1 MVLYVSVSYN
11 DGLIPSE
18 YPIKIPKEI
27 SGLPELAF
35 VGIKMT
41 YDPVERCYRAS
52 IRQKQGY
59 YSYRYVMIDATGR
72 WLTMPTE
79 GDYWQTENRYQA
91 LIYYKGIGDR
101 ADKLVGYGVV
111 MSN

>member
-1 MVLYVSVSYN
+1 
-11 DGLIPSE
+11 
-18 YPIKIPKEI
+18 
-27 SGLPELAF
+27 
-35 VGIKMT
+35 
-41 YDPVERCYRAS
+41 
-52 IRQKQGY
+52 
-59 YSYRYVMIDATGR
+59 MIDATGR